1 MSRPHTP
8 RLDAAGGLTVDRWNY
23 ILVRLLQIVPTF
35 FIIMFIVFLMVRLLP
50 GDPASAILGDRA
62 TEEAVARINAQMGL
76 DKPILV
82 QFGIFVQNFFRG
94 ELGDSISFKIPV
106 MDLILQR
113 VPVTIFLTL
122 YGALVA
128 VIVAVPLAFV
138 AALRRNS
145 LVDNVIRAV
154 FQVGLSLPTFYI
166 GLLLLTVL
174 GARLGFFPI
183 GGYGETFQEHLYH
196 LFLPAL
202 TLGFN
207 LSAILIR
214 TLRASIIEVLTA
226 EYVDFARA
234 KGLANRVVLSKH
246 VLRNAL
252 ISTITLLGLN
262 IGALFG
268 GAVITE
274 SVFAIPGVGRLMVDS
289 IFSRDYPTIQG
300 LTLTFAILVS
310 LVFLLTD
317 LAYAQLDPR
326 VDMA

>member
-1 MSRPHTP
+1 MN
-8 RLDAAGGLTVDRWNY
+8 RWNY

-35 FIIMFIVFLMVRLLP
+35 FVIMFIVFLMVRLLP

-82 QFGIFVQNFFRG
+82 QFVIFIKNFFQG
-94 ELGDSISFKIPV
+94 QLGDSISYKIPV
-106 MDLILQR
+106 TTLILQR
-113 VPVTIFLTL
+113 IPVTIFLTL
-122 YGALVA
+122 YGAVVA
-128 VIVAVPLAFV
+128 IVLAVPLAFV
-138 AALRRNS
+138 AAIRRNS
-145 LVDNVIRAV
+145 LFDNVIRTV
-154 FQVGLSLPTFYI
+154 FQVGLSLPTFYV
-166 GLLLLTVL
+166 GLLLLTLL
-174 GARLGFFPI
+174 GAQLKLFPI
-183 GGYGETFQEHLYH
+183 GGYGDTFQAHLYH

-207 LSAILIR
+207 LSAILMR
-214 TLRASIIEVLTA
+214 TLRTSIIEVLTA
-226 EYVDFARA
+226 EYVEFARA
-234 KGLANRVVLSKH
+234 KGLANRVVLIKH

-274 SVFAIPGVGRLMVDS
+274 TVFAIPGVGRLMVDS
-289 IFSRDYPTIQG
+289 IFGRDYAAIQG

-326 VDMA
+326 VEMM

>member
-1 MSRPHTP
+1 MN
-8 RLDAAGGLTVDRWNY
+8 RWNY

-35 FIIMFIVFLMVRLLP
+35 FVIMFIVFLMVRLLP

-82 QFGIFVQNFFRG
+82 QFVIFIKNFFQG
-94 ELGDSISFKIPV
+94 ELGDSISYKIPV
-106 MDLILQR
+106 TTLILQR
-113 VPVTIFLTL
+113 IPVTIFLTL
-122 YGALVA
+122 YGAVVA
-128 VIVAVPLAFV
+128 IVLAVPLAFV
-138 AALRRNS
+138 AAIRRNS
-145 LVDNVIRAV
+145 LFDNVIRTV
-154 FQVGLSLPTFYI
+154 FQVGLSLPTFYV
-166 GLLLLTVL
+166 GLLLLTLL
-174 GARLGFFPI
+174 GAQLKLFPI
-183 GGYGETFQEHLYH
+183 GGYGDTFQAHLYH

-207 LSAILIR
+207 LSAILMR
-214 TLRASIIEVLTA
+214 TLRTSIIEVLTA
-226 EYVDFARA
+226 EYVEFARA
-234 KGLANRVVLSKH
+234 KGLANRVVLIKH

-274 SVFAIPGVGRLMVDS
+274 TVFAIPGVGRLMVDS
-289 IFSRDYPTIQG
+289 IFGRDYAAIQG

-326 VDMA
+326 VEMM

>member
-1 MSRPHTP
+1 
-8 RLDAAGGLTVDRWNY
+8 VNRWNY

-35 FIIMFIVFLMVRLLP
+35 FVIMFIVFLMIRLLP

-82 QFGIFVQNFFRG
+82 QFVIFIKNFFQG
-94 ELGDSISFKIPV
+94 ELGNSISYKIPV
-106 MDLILQR
+106 TTLILQR
-113 VPVTIFLTL
+113 IPVTVFLTL
-122 YGALVA
+122 YGAVVA
-128 VIVAVPLAFV
+128 VVLAVPLAFV

-145 LVDNVIRAV
+145 LLDNVIRSV

-166 GLLLLTVL
+166 GLLLLTIL
-174 GARLGFFPI
+174 GAQLNLFPI
-183 GGYGETFQEHLYH
+183 GGYGETFRDHLYH

-207 LSAILIR
+207 LSAVLMR
-214 TLRASIIEVLTA
+214 TLRTSIIEVLTA
-226 EYVDFARA
+226 EYVEFARA
-234 KGLANRVVLSKH
+234 KGLTNRVVLIKH

-289 IFSRDYPTIQG
+289 IFGRDYATIQG

-326 VDMA
+326 VEMM